1 MHDLLELY
9 QKINH
14 FGRFLKLELEYICP
28 GEIKYQMRVEAMHLA
43 QPNAAHGGAVA
54 AMMDGVLGVAALSL
68 AVESNQ
74 LVSTVEFKI
83 SYFRPVKPGY
93 LLEGHG
99 IVEFSGKRLI
109 STSGRIIEKNSGELM
124 CTGCGTFNQYPAEK
138 LGSETLRNVLQ

>member
-1 MHDLLELY
+1 MHELLKLY
-9 QKINH
+9 EKINH
-14 FGRFLKLELEYICP
+14 FGRFLKLELEYIRP
-28 GEIKYQMRVEAMHLA
+28 GEIKYQMPVEEMHLA

-68 AVESNQ
+68 AVETNQ

-83 SYFRPVKPGY
+83 NYFKPVKPGY
-93 LLEGHG
+93 QLEGHG

-109 STSGRIIEKNSGELM
+109 STTGRIVEKNSGELL

-138 LGSETLRNVLQ
+138 LGRETLRNALQ